1 MALNPYI
8 FFPGSC
14 REAIAF
20 YQQTLGAEILFSMT
34 FAEMPPQESGEQQEG
49 CAPAAMPPDAILHAT
64 VRVGGSELMMS
75 DGTPDSVPAHHGYA
89 LSLSANSL
97 DEARAWFDA
106 LSQDGRITMPWQAT
120 FWTPGFGMLVDKFGI
135 PWMVGVAHNA

>member
-8 FFPGSC
+8 FFPGNC

-20 YQQTLGAEILFSMT
+20 YQQTLGAEVLFSMT

-49 CAPAAMPPDAILHAT
+49 CAPASMPPDAILHAT

-75 DGTPDSVPAHHGYA
+75 DGTSETVPAHHGYA
-89 LSLSANSL
+89 LSLSGHSL
-97 DEARAWFDA
+97 DEAKSWFEA

-135 PWMVGVAHNA
+135 PWMVGVAHQM